1 MEINIRNN
9 PMSYLR
15 KTKIV
20 ATVGPASDTLEKITE
35 FAQAGVNIFR
45 LNFSHGTHED
55 HLDRLNK
62 VRQVSA
68 QLGINLGV
76 LQDLQGPKIRTQVVE
91 NTIPLADGT
100 MGNGVVIEKG
110 KTLTFVMDENLLG
123 NAQRVGTTYTS
134 MYQDVK
140 PGERIL
146 MDDGNL
152 EVKVLSIDPV
162 TKEVHTEVIYGGI
175 LKSKKGIN
183 LPGTAVSLPCLTEK
197 DIKDLYFGL
206 DNGVD
211 WVALSFVR
219 TAADIH
225 DIKNRIKAHG
235 KNTKVIAKIETPF
248 AITNLDEIIAA
259 TDAVM
264 VARGDLG
271 VEIDGAEVPHLQKV
285 MVEKCTL
292 AGKPVIVA
300 TQMLESMI
308 KNPVPTRA
316 ETSDVAN
323 AVLQGASATM
333 LSGESAS
340 GDYPVKAVETMRHI
354 QEVVEK
360 QQNSIKI
367 IKGDE
372 ASMYFKNHS
381 LSSNLNS
388 EFPLNDRMIAGACR
402 LARDTEAKAIICITN
417 SGYTAY
423 RLSAHR
429 PKANIFVFTS
439 NKAAMTEMALLWGT
453 TVIYYEKT
461 DAPFVELLEEFKKTL
476 VEGNHL
482 QKGDVYVTTLGLPAN
497 SGQKTNTVQLGV
509 VE

>member
-1 MEINIRNN
+1 
-9 PMSYLR
+9 MSFQR

-20 ATVGPASDTLEKITE
+20 ATVGPASESKEMLTN
-35 FAQAGVNIFR
+35 FAKAGVNIFR

-55 HLDRLNK
+55 HLKRLK
-62 VRQVSA
+62 TVREISEE
-68 QLGINLGV
+68 LDTNLSV
-76 LQDLQGPKIRTQVVE
+76 LQDLQGPKIRTQLVE
-91 NTIPLADGT
+91 N
-100 MGNGVVIEKG
+100 NGVEIKSG
-110 KTLTFVMDENLLG
+110 NLLTFVMDETLMG
-123 NAQRVGTTYTS
+123 TSERVGTTYTS
-134 MYQDVK
+134 MYLDVNV
-140 PGERIL
+140 GERIL

-152 EVKVLSIDPV
+152 EVKVLAIDKEK
-162 TKEVHTEVIYGGI
+162 KEVITEVIYGGI

-183 LPGTAVSLPCLTEK
+183 LPGTKVSLPCLTEK

-211 WVALSFVR
+211 WIALSFVR

-225 DIKNRIKAHG
+225 DIKDRIKAYG

-248 AITNLDEIIAA
+248 AIDNLDEIIEA
-259 TDAVM
+259 TDAIM

-271 VEIDGAEVPHLQKV
+271 VEIDGARVPHLQKL

-308 KNPVPTRA
+308 SNPVPTRA

-340 GDYPVKAVETMRHI
+340 GAYPLKAVETMAHI
-354 QEVVEK
+354 QEVVEE
-360 QQNSIKI
+360 QQNEIKI
-367 IKGDE
+367 VKGDE
-372 ASMYFKNHS
+372 ASIYFKNHS
-381 LSSNLNS
+381 LMNS
-388 EFPLNDRMIAGACR
+388 GSKFPLNDRMIAGACR
-402 LARDTEAKAIICITN
+402 LARDTEAKAILCITN
-417 SGYTAY
+417 SGYTAF

-429 PKANIFVFTS
+429 PKANLYIFTS
-439 NKAAMTEMALLWGT
+439 NKAVKNEMGLLWGAN
-453 TVIYYEKT
+453 VFYYESLGKDVEATVKGMT
-461 DAPFVELLEEFKKTL
+461 DILKSKGLLT
-476 VEGNHL
+476 
-482 QKGDVYVTTLGLPAN
+482 KGDTFVTTLSVPSNQDL
-497 SGQKTNTVQLGV
+497 KTNTVQLGT